1 MGSNKIF
8 KIICLLFL
16 LSSCCTPILQKK
28 IYTTEY
34 GSNRPK
40 KNKFKLAKI
49 KPNLILNKRLSKN
62 TIFTKIDSIYIKSV
76 KTKKEK
82 LQIIY
87 SFLRFFENGQFM
99 DGPTK
104 NNTNRLK
111 DYNNLKRANVGYYQ
125 IKDNK
130 IILEQFM
137 VTPHDCGSY
146 HKGELKVIGDSIVG
160 YKKIK
165 VDGLTGT
172 PDW

>member
-1 MGSNKIF
+1 MGWNKILIYSCTF
-8 KIICLLFL
+8 FILT
-16 LSSCCTPILQKK
+16 SCCTPK
-28 IYTTEY
+28 Y

-40 KNKFKLAKI
+40 KNKFKLAKV

-104 NNTNRLK
+104 NNSNRLK

-125 IKDNK
+125 IKNNQ

-165 VDGLTGT
+165 VEGLTGT